1 LTRAS
6 LLATMTSGKADIT
19 FTFTDK
25 DSGSPDGVLNYLM
38 TIDNKF
44 EKLKDILTELGSAV
58 IAFSGGVDST
68 FLLQTARDV
77 LGAERVIALT
87 ATSPTYPSHE
97 FNESVKLAKYL
108 GIQQV
113 VVDSNELLIPGF
125 ADNPPR
131 RCYHCKKE
139 LFGICMLKAKELGY
153 AEVLDGSNLD
163 DLNDYRPG
171 REAAK
176 ELKVRS
182 PLLEAKLSKEDI
194 RALSRRSGLPTAE
207 KQAFACLASRF
218 PYGTRITAE
227 RLQQID
233 LCETFMREN
242 NFHTFRVRYHDET
255 ARIEVAL
262 DELSRIIDDQ
272 MREKILTVFKGAG
285 FTYVALDLQGYRT
298 GSMNEG
304 DALKEV

>member
-1 LTRAS
+1 MDL
-6 LLATMTSGKADIT
+6 
-19 FTFTDK
+19 
-25 DSGSPDGVLNYLM
+25 DS
-38 TIDNKF
+38 KF
-44 EKLKDILTELGSAV
+44 QRLTEILRKLGSAV
-58 IAFSGGVDST
+58 VAFSGGVDST

-97 FNESVKLAKYL
+97 FNESVRLAEEL
-108 GIQQV
+108 AVQQV

-125 ADNPPR
+125 ADNPPL

-139 LFGICMLKAKELGY
+139 LFEICLSKAKDLGY

-163 DLNDYRPG
+163 DLEDYRPG
-171 REAAK
+171 RQAAT

-182 PLLEAKLSKEDI
+182 PLLEAGLTKEDI
-194 RALSRRSGLPTAE
+194 RALSRRSGLSTAE
-207 KQAFACLASRF
+207 KQPFACLASRF

-233 LCETFMREN
+233 RCESFMRESG
-242 NFHTFRVRYHDET
+242 FHTFRVRYHNET

-262 DELSRIIDDQ
+262 DELSRIIDDH
-272 MREKILTVFKGAG
+272 MRRQILAVFKDAG

-304 DALKEV
+304 AALKDS

>member
-1 LTRAS
+1 
-6 LLATMTSGKADIT
+6 MVNTSIAKQPSAHWPEV
-19 FTFTDK
+19 FLNHMHL
-25 DSGSPDGVLNYLM
+25 DSR
-38 TIDNKF
+38 F
-44 EKLKDILTELGSAV
+44 QKLKDILTELGSAV
-58 IAFSGGVDST
+58 VAFSGGVDST

-77 LGAERVIALT
+77 LGTERVIALT
-87 ATSPTYPSHE
+87 ATSPTYPGHE
-97 FNESVKLAKYL
+97 FRESVRLAKEL
-108 GIQQV
+108 GVVQV
-113 VVDSNELLIPGF
+113 VVDSNELEIPGF

-139 LFGICMLKAKELGY
+139 LFEICLNKARQLGY

-182 PLLEAKLSKEDI
+182 PLLEAGLAKEDI
-194 RALSRRSGLPTAE
+194 RALSRRSGLSTAE
-207 KQAFACLASRF
+207 KQPFACLASRF

-233 LCETFMREN
+233 RCETFMRDKG
-242 NFHTFRVRYHDET
+242 FHTFRVRYHDET

-262 DELSRIIDDQ
+262 DELSRIIDDK
-272 MREKILTVFKGAG
+272 MRVQLLAEFKSAG

-304 DALKEV
+304 AALNKS

>member
-1 LTRAS
+1 MQL
-6 LLATMTSGKADIT
+6 D
-19 FTFTDK
+19 DK
-25 DSGSPDGVLNYLM
+25 F
-38 TIDNKF
+38 K
-44 EKLKDILTELGSAV
+44 KLQDILRGMGSAV
-58 IAFSGGVDST
+58 VAFSGGVDST

-77 LGAERVIALT
+77 LGSGRVIALT

-97 FNESVKLAKYL
+97 FNESVTLAKQL
-108 GIQQV
+108 GVEQV
-113 VVDSNELLIPGF
+113 VVDSNELEIPGF
-125 ADNPPR
+125 ADNPPG

-139 LFGICMLKAKELGY
+139 LFEICLDKARELGY

-163 DLNDYRPG
+163 DLDDYRPG
-171 REAAK
+171 RQAAS

-182 PLLEAKLSKEDI
+182 PLLEAGLTKEEI
-194 RALSRRSGLPTAE
+194 RTLSRRSGLATAD
-207 KQAFACLASRF
+207 KQPFACLASRF

-233 LCETFMREN
+233 HCETFMREN
-242 NFHTFRVRYHDET
+242 GFHTFRVRYHGDT

-262 DELSRIIDDQ
+262 DELSRIIDD
-272 MREKILTVFKGAG
+272 RVRLRLLAEFKAAG

-304 DALKEV
+304 AALQKT